1 MPRSESFRH
10 RPPSGPTAVPSPIR
24 SEGTS
29 GAWQGCRCWA
39 VALTGGFRACHQ
51 APPCREYARSRNPL
65 AISHRLGAIFE
76 TAGDSERGTA
86 FHPTQKVPSVTEH
99 ARDFLRRRCC
109 AACGEYQRGRG
120 AGASACPPHPQ
131 KTGIQGD
138 ASPWRSSRQ
147 SLEVL
152 TLGRARDSVSR
163 PSPPDSNRF

>member
-10 RPPSGPTAVPSPIR
+10 RRPSGPTAVPSPIR

-29 GAWQGCRCWA
+29 GAWQGCGCWA

-109 AACGEYQRGRG
+109 AACGDEFFVYEKMGRRAIVSVG
-120 AGASACPPHPQ
+120 STSEVGGRAQAPVPPIP
-131 KTGIQGD
+131 KRRESKGTR
-138 ASPWRSSRQ
+138 P
-147 SLEVL
+147 
-152 TLGRARDSVSR
+152 LGRARGRASR
-163 PSPPDSNRF
+163 S